1 MKALQVL
8 LYVVV
13 AYVLLS
19 LESPLLTSF
28 HVRMYA
34 PDVALAVVVHAACA
48 VEFLPGVILCAV
60 LGLLKDGFSS
70 GVPVGTHVEIYVLVF
85 LCCFALTR
93 RLDYRNVVLLT
104 LVTFGASLVSSFLFF
119 VFSAIFDRD
128 FEEFD
133 LVFRLA
139 LPQALITSPMGPI
152 VAGLLA
158 FLDRKLA
165 GTEKDGVFR

>member
-1 MKALQVL
+1 MKALQIL
-8 LYVVV
+8 LYLAV

-48 VEFLPGVILCAV
+48 VEFLPGVILCAM

-70 GVPVGTHVEIYVLVF
+70 GVPVGTHIEIYVLVF

-165 GTEKDGVFR
+165 GSEKDGVFR